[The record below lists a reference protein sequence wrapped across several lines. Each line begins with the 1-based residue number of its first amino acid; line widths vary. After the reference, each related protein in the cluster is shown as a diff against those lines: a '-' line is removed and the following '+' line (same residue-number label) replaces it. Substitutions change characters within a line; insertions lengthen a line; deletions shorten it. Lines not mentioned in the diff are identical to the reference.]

1 MSNRFLIVRKDLN
14 LDEVVIESEGLTIGR
29 LTGNDLVLNHPTV
42 SRTQAG
48 IKQLGDDFWIF
59 NLSNANGTLLNGALI
74 DKTPLADGDV
84 IQIGPFVLSPVYREN
99 GLHIEVELTVNPLP
113 IEAAL
118 AGTPGKPSDS
128 TSTVMLDMA
137 ALGQLPPRDP
147 NFATERISDL
157 GAITSGQIAGLDED
171 ALKVFWEKRK
181 REAGKLTSESPLQ
194 PRSRIRLGKA
204 QFNWRPTRDL
214 IRSWPVSLFVWA
226 GILVAAASIGASF
239 LFLEAF
245 SPAPLSI
252 AHTRAALS
260 IEPPIAKR
268 TNQGSCSSC
277 HSWLS
282 PMQQKCTDCH
292 TTERFTAKL
301 SDPHEKI
308 GLTCLACHSD
318 HHGSN
323 FRPALVASTACIN
336 CHRNGSGFV
345 SPATGKP
352 LTTPH
357 GGTFG
362 YPVLDGVWSWSGISE
377 RQWAARGLIGRAGDF
392 AIKDQFHLIHLAGKG
407 QGRSNCSDCHT
418 SGFETTKLMEGVRE
432 SCSGC
437 HGVQPSAAAAGVDA
451 NLPSGGSVD
460 ASTPNCVSC
469 HSQHG
474 EERNSRA
481 STRRAMPD

>member
-1 MSNRFLIVRKDLN
+1 MANRFLIVRKDLN
-14 LDEVVIESEGLTIGR
+14 LDEVVIESDGLTIGR

-48 IKQLGDDFWIF
+48 IKQVGDQLWIF

-74 DKTPLADGDV
+74 DKTPLVDGDV
-84 IQIGPFVLSPVYREN
+84 IQIGPFVLTPVSRES
-99 GLHIEVELTVNPLP
+99 GLHIEVELTVNPLFV
-113 IEAAL
+113 EASL
-118 AGTPGKPSDS
+118 AGATDKPSDS
-128 TSTVMLDMA
+128 TSTVLLNVG
-137 ALGQLPPRDP
+137 ALGQPPVRPSD
-147 NFATERISDL
+147 FLTERISDL
-157 GAITSGQIAGLDED
+157 GALTSGQIAGLDED

-214 IRSWPVSLFVWA
+214 VRLWPVALFVWA
-226 GILVAAASIGASF
+226 GILVGAASVGASF
-239 LFLEAF
+239 LFLDAF
-245 SPAPLSI
+245 SPAPLSA

-260 IEPPIAKR
+260 VEPAIAKR

-277 HSWLS
+277 HSLVS
-282 PMQQKCTDCH
+282 SMQQKCTDCH
-292 TTERFTAKL
+292 TTERFSAKL
-301 SDPHEKI
+301 SDPHEKV

-318 HHGSN
+318 HHGAD
-323 FRPALVASTACIN
+323 FRPALVASTACIT
-336 CHRNGSGFV
+336 CHRDGSGFV

-357 GGTFG
+357 GGTLG
-362 YPVLDGVWSWSGISE
+362 YPVSDGLWTWSGISE

-392 AIKDQFHLIHLAGKG
+392 SVKDQFHLVHLAGKG

-418 SGFETTKLMEGVRE
+418 SGVETTKLMQGVRE

-437 HGVQPSAAAAGVDA
+437 YGVQASAVAAGI
-451 NLPSGGSVD
+451 D

-474 EERNSRA
+474 EERNFRA
-481 STRRAMPD
+481 SSRRAIPN